1 MPEWWSYT
9 LSDFLLFSP
18 RTYYRMLE
26 RYNEAVWPGHV
37 LALGIGGFI
46 LALLRNQSPRQGRFV
61 AAMLSLLWAWIAAG
75 FLWKRYATINWA
87 AMYLVPLFLLQSLL
101 LLQRGLTRK
110 GWRLRLTKGVPAAGL
125 GLFVFSF
132 FLYPALAPSLGR
144 PLQQSEFFGLAP
156 DPTAIGTM
164 GLALACEGVPWEL
177 LIIPLLWCLFSGLTL
192 LAMGSPEAAVVLGV
206 PLLVLSG
213 LVWRVIARQRA

>member
-26 RYNEAVWPGHV
+26 RYNEAVWPGHG

-46 LALLRNQSPRQGRFV
+46 LVLLRNPSPREGGFV
-61 AAMLSLLWAWIAAG
+61 AAMLGLLWAWIAAA

-87 AMYLVPLFLLQSLL
+87 ATYLVPLFLLQSLL
-101 LLQRGLTRK
+101 LL
-110 GWRLRLTKGVPAAGL
+110 RLVLPRYRWSFRFAKGVPAAGVA
-125 GLFVFSF
+125 LFVLS
-132 FLYPALAPSLGR
+132 LVVYPALGPVLGR
-144 PLQQSEFFGLAP
+144 SWQQSEVFGVAP
-156 DPTAIGTM
+156 DPTAVGTM
-164 GLALACEGVPWEL
+164 GLALASEGVRWDL
-177 LIIPLLWCLFSGLTL
+177 LVIPLLWCLFSGLTL

-213 LVWRVIARQRA
+213 LVWRVIARRA